1 MPQIIRYSFVCLP
14 WDSHLVFPYIN
25 HPIVQFFIS
34 TSHGTWGHP
43 FGTIWDPG
51 GGCWGP
57 LQARQQ
63 PKHASNH
70 QIFFCP
76 PSMGLT
82 PNFPTVR
89 STHSKLLYL
98 DFSWKGDKRISGDLT
113 HVLVV
118 FWLEGAPN
126 APSPWSPIDNLVFNE
141 NLRYKIVLW
150 SMGWFNYGK
159 TGC

>member
-14 WDSHLVFPYIN
+14 WDSHPVFPYIN
-25 HPIVQFFIS
+25 HPIVQFCIS
-34 TSHGTWGHP
+34 TSHGTRGHP

-51 GGCWGP
+51 GGCLGP

-98 DFSWKGDKRISGDLT
+98 DFSWNGRSSIWNYWGT
-113 HVLVV
+113 
-118 FWLEGAPN
+118 WGGAMGAPTSQKTTKTCLK
-126 APSPWSPIDNLVFNE
+126 SPDILLSAFHGTNSQFSHSQI
-141 NLRYKIVLW
+141 I
-150 SMGWFNYGK
+150 
-159 TGC
+159 T